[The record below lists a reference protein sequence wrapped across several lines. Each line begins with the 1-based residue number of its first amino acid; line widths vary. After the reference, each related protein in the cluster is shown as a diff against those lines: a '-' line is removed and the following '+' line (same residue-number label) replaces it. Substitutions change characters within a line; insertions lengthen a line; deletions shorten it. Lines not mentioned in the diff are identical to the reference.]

1 MALSRMAAF
10 LFAAPLLQGR
20 NTARLRIPTGRASGA
35 ATSATDQPQGKRN
48 QGDFVTSSTPIR
60 STCRRRPPRAGCWAV
75 LSSAVLSSVVLALGV
90 SGCSVKRM
98 AVDTQAEIM
107 QEAFPVVEE
116 QTDYEY
122 ARLAAAGNLMQI
134 EGL

>member
-1 MALSRMAAF
+1 
-10 LFAAPLLQGR
+10 
-20 NTARLRIPTGRASGA
+20 
-35 ATSATDQPQGKRN
+35 TDQPQGKRN

-134 EGL
+134 EGLLKVAPDNERLLMLATQGYASYAYGFLEEEMDEAEFR